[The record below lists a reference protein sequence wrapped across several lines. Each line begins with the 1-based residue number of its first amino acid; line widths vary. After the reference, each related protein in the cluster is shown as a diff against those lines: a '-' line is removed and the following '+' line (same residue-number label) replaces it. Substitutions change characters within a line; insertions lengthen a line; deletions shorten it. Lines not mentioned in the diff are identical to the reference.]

1 MVVLRRIQHAVS
13 IDELVVGLE
22 KGGVS
27 RYGMI
32 KKLNRLSHDLLLRRM
47 KSVSEEQSLGPGV
60 EVEGG
65 QVGGGRLFD
74 RRLLARRKL
83 RLELFGNGFSNLAL
97 DREHIG
103 QIAIVSLRPQMRVG
117 PGID

>member
-1 MVVLRRIQHAVS
+1 MVALRRIQHAVS

-27 RYGMI
+27 RNGMI

-74 RRLLARRKL
+74 RRLLAR
-83 RLELFGNGFSNLAL
+83 
-97 DREHIG
+97 
-103 QIAIVSLRPQMRVG
+103 
-117 PGID
+117 